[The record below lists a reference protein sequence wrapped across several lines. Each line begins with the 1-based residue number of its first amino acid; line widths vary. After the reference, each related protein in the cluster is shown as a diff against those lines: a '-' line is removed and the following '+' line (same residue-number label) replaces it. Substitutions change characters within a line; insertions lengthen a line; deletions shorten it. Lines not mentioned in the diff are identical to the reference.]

1 MTTQYKTDFHV
12 HTRYS
17 KDSYQCFILL
27 LAMCKL
33 RGISTLVI
41 TDHDEVK
48 GALRYRK
55 GFRKHGVEII
65 PGEEVFTAE
74 GEIIGVNLKKRIEP
88 GLSPE
93 ETIMRIRAQGGL
105 VIVPHPYDEMRYKT
119 VLSEDAISRC
129 RKHID
134 FVEVHNGRN
143 RHPSFD
149 AKQKAIADKYGIKEI
164 IGSDAHTFFELGR
177 NYLITD
183 KPIRGRLRI
192 KDLSGT
198 ECVTSEYIP
207 FAISCTRAAK
217 ALKMIM
223 RGDFHGL
230 LRDVYKK
237 FTGRK

>member
-1 MTTQYKTDFHV
+1 MNTGYKTEFHV

-17 KDSYQCFILL
+17 KDSYQCFLL
-27 LAMCKL
+27 LLLMCKL
-33 RGISTLVI
+33 RNISTLVI
-41 TDHDEVK
+41 TDHDEVR
-48 GALRYRK
+48 GALRYRR

-65 PGEEVFTAE
+65 PGEEIFTAE

-93 ETIMRIRAQGGL
+93 ETIAEIKSQGGL
-105 VIVPHPYDEMRYKT
+105 VIVPHPYDEMRSKT

-129 RKHID
+129 RKDID

-149 AKQKAIADKYGIKEI
+149 AKQTQIADRYGFKEI

-177 NYLITD
+177 NYIITD
-183 KPIRGRLRI
+183 RPIRGRLKT
-192 KDLSGT
+192 KDLIGT
-198 ECVTSEYIP
+198 ECVTNEYIP

-230 LRDVYKK
+230 FRAVYKK
-237 FTGRK
+237 FTGRE

>member
-1 MTTQYKTDFHV
+1 MTTQYKTELHV

-33 RGISTLVI
+33 RGINTLVI

-93 ETIMRIRAQGGL
+93 ETIIRIKAQGGL

-129 RKHID
+129 RKDID
-134 FVEVHNGRN
+134 FMEVHNGRN

-149 AKQKAIADKYGIKEI
+149 TKQKELADRYGIKEI

-177 NYLITD
+177 NYIITER
-183 KPIRGRLRI
+183 PIRGRL
-192 KDLSGT
+192 KAEDLQNIS
-198 ECVTSEYIP
+198 CVTGDYLP

-223 RGDFHGL
+223 RGDFNGL
-230 LRDVYKK
+230 FRAVYKK
-237 FTGRK
+237 IKGRN